1 MHGSSAPQAR
11 ERRSHL
17 HDLPELRSGEL
28 AERAARPFPE
38 PELAERGL
46 HADGEASLRRER
58 ASRLPAALERAG
70 VDRGNRKRSEPLGE
84 RFGLLLPPDGEMDAG
99 LPAGEPLAGRVR
111 QRVTDEQEDAHDA
124 RA

>member
-1 MHGSSAPQAR
+1 MVFEDMQWADAALLDFVEHLLEWSRNHPLFVLTLAR
-11 ERRSHL
+11 PELTERR
-17 HDLPELRSGEL
+17 
-28 AERAARPFPE
+28 
-38 PELAERGL
+38 L